1 MVSFSSRTYTLILLS
16 LLNIVKAADED
27 YDATTTVTTTPIEQ
41 QTTTVGLQEDVYGT
55 EYIFTDTNG
64 ILTTTTVYGTT
75 EYGPYTLT
83 PASESSS
90 SSTIAQDE
98 TSAQSTQADAETSAN
113 QSDSASTSA
122 TATATTT
129 TSKSSSEAPS
139 ITAASTVTDDAD
151 EEEKSKSLVATTRVG
166 NPYFTEIK
174 INVPS
179 GVYSTSTL
187 YSETVLDSGKTAV
200 LELVVLHT
208 SAC

>member
-90 SSTIAQDE
+90 SSTIAADD
-98 TSAQSTQADAETSAN
+98 TSVPSTQADEETSSS
-113 QSDSASTSA
+113 QSGSA

-129 TSKSSSEAPS
+129 KPISESPS
-139 ITAASTVTDDAD
+139 ITAASTVTDDA
-151 EEEKSKSLVATTRVG
+151 EEEEETSSLVATTKAG

>member
-98 TSAQSTQADAETSAN
+98 TSAQSTQAAAETSAN
-113 QSDSASTSA
+113 QSDSASASA

-139 ITAASTVTDDAD
+139 ITAASTVTDDAE

>member
-55 EYIFTDTNG
+55 EYIFTDING

-113 QSDSASTSA
+113 QSDSASASA

-151 EEEKSKSLVATTRVG
+151 EEEKSKSLVAATRVG